1 MNGPCEPDPN
11 GDVILSCDDQ
21 DSASTKSF
29 RVSSK
34 ILQLASPVFIRMLSP
49 SFKEGQE
56 LLQANCV
63 KIHLEGDDARLMS
76 LILDILHYKADREF
90 HILDSEDLA
99 QLAIHCDK
107 YDCTKAL
114 GPWVSTWFTEVVETG
129 QSIIDV
135 GFHLLASYMF
145 NDQKKFSEISKKAL
159 EDITPGFRNKW
170 LVEDTLKLLPAS
182 IPSRL
187 SKRSVNNG
195 CI

>member
-1 MNGPCEPDPN
+1 MDGPCEPDPN
-11 GDVILSCDDQ
+11 GDVILSCYEQ
-21 DSASTKSF
+21 DSATTKSF

-49 SFKEGQE
+49 PFKEGQE

-63 KIHLEGDDARLMS
+63 RIHLEDDDARLMS

-99 QLAIHCDK
+99 RLAIHCDK

-114 GPWVSTWFTEVVETG
+114 GPWISTWFDEVVETG
-129 QSIIDV
+129 QSVMDV

-145 NDQKKFSEISKKAL
+145 NDPKKFAEISKTAL
-159 EDITPGFRNKW
+159 EEITPDFRNKW
-170 LVEDTLKLLPAS
+170 LQEDTLTLLPTT

-187 SKRSVNNG
+187 SKRSVKNG
-195 CI
+195 CV

>member
-11 GDVILSCDDQ
+11 GDVILSCDDE
-21 DSASTKSF
+21 DSATTKSF

-49 SFKEGQE
+49 FFKEGQE

-63 KIHLEGDDARLMS
+63 RIHLEDDDARLIS
-76 LILDILHYKADREF
+76 LVLDVLHYKADREF

-99 QLAIHCDK
+99 RLSIHCDK

-114 GPWVSTWFTEVVETG
+114 GPWVSTWFNEVVETG
-129 QSIIDV
+129 QSVMDI
-135 GFHLLASYMF
+135 GFCLLACYTF
-145 NDQKKFSEISKKAL
+145 NDPKRFSQISKKAM
-159 EDITPGFRNKW
+159 DDMTPDFHNKW
-170 LVEDTLKLLPAS
+170 LEEDTLTLLPTRIS
-182 IPSRL
+182 SRL
-187 SKRSVNNG
+187 SKRSFKNR